1 MFRSRKQNTSRP
13 PSMHVDDFIAME
25 NSASPSD
32 NQNKQPIKVCLSSRS
47 DVSENEVNLIYASV
61 DPESLLSDVLT

>member
-1 MFRSRKQNTSRP
+1 
-13 PSMHVDDFIAME
+13 MHVDDFIAME

-32 NQNKQPIKVCLSSRS
+32 NQNKQPIKVTSRS
-47 DVSENEVNLIYASV
+47 GVSKNEVNLIYASV